1 MTFTV
6 SAKTAENLSV
16 AGDWNMWSTKKEP
29 LKKLKNGNF
38 TGAINLKQGKTYEFK
53 YVVDG
58 NWENEEQADKLV
70 WNDYAGAENSFLEL

>member
-16 AGDWNMWSTKKEP
+16 AGDWNKWNTKKEP

-38 TGAINLKQGKTYEFK
+38 TGSVNLEQGKNYEFK